1 MVEVPDEKVGRLR
14 SARLFEPIEEPKKTR
29 RRKASDEA
37 DTPADDE

>member
-29 RRKASDEA
+29 RRKADEA
-37 DTPADDE
+37 DAPADDE